1 MVFQSFGFLAFLPVA
16 AGVCLSV
23 ARRSR
28 PRPPAVRC
36 LTAAGLVFYAAG
48 GGWGALLVLA
58 AGLAVSAAAV
68 RALTAEDARALPGG
82 DGPRTRGDARS
93 AARRRLCL
101 VLAAAWHIGVLTAFK
116 YTGFLTGGRISPG
129 WAPLGLS
136 FFSCGS

>member
-28 PRPPAVRC
+28 PAAVRC

-93 AARRRLCL
+93 AAWSWRRHGTSAC
-101 VLAAAWHIGVLTAFK
+101 
-116 YTGFLTGGRISPG
+116 
-129 WAPLGLS
+129 
-136 FFSCGS
+136 